1 MNSSDLFYVRY
12 LQLKTFTGSRKNL
25 SNLFL
30 LESEIFRFYPKT
42 EEIILSKIK
51 LKWFYEEVEKR
62 NKSNFIL
69 KNFDSLELFCKD
81 IKFLILKFDEI
92 IDNPINMKT
101 LNLFKDFNIGYEK
114 LTKALKLNFDTSYF
128 FQLIYMIYAN
138 EIKINKSQIIFLTK
152 EYSKNQRNLSRLE
165 RIFVELFLNQNLK
178 KKISRKKY
186 LYYIIKS
193 YFHK

>member
-1 MNSSDLFYVRY
+1 
-12 LQLKTFTGSRKNL
+12 
-25 SNLFL
+25 
-30 LESEIFRFYPKT
+30 
-42 EEIILSKIK
+42 
-51 LKWFYEEVEKR
+51 
-62 NKSNFIL
+62 
-69 KNFDSLELFCKD
+69 
-81 IKFLILKFDEI
+81 
-92 IDNPINMKT
+92 
-101 LNLFKDFNIGYEK
+101 
-114 LTKALKLNFDTSYF
+114 
-128 FQLIYMIYAN
+128 MIYAN